1 MGALLSP
8 KQRLPSYSQ
17 KETNMRTHLSIA
29 AVLASSLLLAGCSS
43 GEKRPDPINEVVILL
58 DASATYKARQA
69 EAISRALALLESIAE
84 TKVRRWEQSNDKIA
98 IITVDAVP
106 EVIWQ
111 GSIRDLKALKSSDW
125 TDRFK
130 ARTDYANCTDVE
142 AAFKLA
148 AKNLQGDPQYV
159 NKYLWAYTDLIHEP
173 PAKSIRKCEP
183 PAKPSVPSE
192 EFPWTEFQ
200 DVSVSVFWV
209 PPEQKLAW
217 KRAVTDHGLAVSFA
231 LYTTSE
237 SGQVKIPPPPKPT
250 PKITDADRNTDRE
263 AYKQSAVT
271 LLEWIGIVLVGF
283 IAVVGI
289 SPLIARSLHRRRGGS
304 ARRPNPSRGV
314 PTLAAARMRAQE
326 NLGPRRN
333 IQRPAANRQR

>member
-1 MGALLSP
+1 
-8 KQRLPSYSQ
+8 
-17 KETNMRTHLSIA
+17 MRTHLLA
-29 AVLASSLLLAGCSS
+29 GTVLSTSLLLAGCMS
-43 GEKRPDPINEVVILL
+43 GEKRPDPINKVAILL
-58 DASATYKARQA
+58 DASITYKARQA
-69 EAISRALALLESIAE
+69 EAVGRALALLESIGQ
-84 TKVRRWEQSNDKIA
+84 TKVRRWEESNDKIA

-111 GSIRDLKALKSSDW
+111 GSIRELKALKSSDW

-148 AKNLQGDPQYV
+148 AKNLEGDPQHV

-173 PAKSIRKCEP
+173 PAKSMRKCEP

-192 EFPWTEFQ
+192 DFPWAEFQ

-217 KRAVTDHGLAVSFA
+217 KRAVTDHGLAPSFS

-237 SGQVKIPPPPKPT
+237 SGQVKIAAPPKPT
-250 PKITDADRNTDRE
+250 QKLTEADRMADRE
-263 AYKQSAVT
+263 AYKQSAIT
-271 LLEWIGIVLVGF
+271 LFEWLCIGLVGF

-289 SPLIARSLHRRRGGS
+289 ALLIARSLRHRRGS
-304 ARRPNPSRGV
+304 VRRPPSRGV
-314 PTLAAARMRAQE
+314 PSLAAARMRALE
-326 NLGPRRN
+326 SGGSRRN

>member
-1 MGALLSP
+1 
-8 KQRLPSYSQ
+8 
-17 KETNMRTHLSIA
+17 MRTHPLIA
-29 AVLASSLLLAGCSS
+29 AVLASSLLLAGCAS
-43 GEKRPDPINEVVILL
+43 GDKRPDPINAVVILL

-69 EAISRALALLESIAE
+69 EAIGRALALLESIGQ
-84 TKVRRWEQSNDKIA
+84 TKVRRWEQSNDKIV
-98 IITVDAVP
+98 IISVDAVP

-111 GSIRDLKALKSSDW
+111 GSILDLKALKSSDW

-148 AKNLQGDPQYV
+148 AKNLAGDPQYV

-183 PAKPSVPSE
+183 PAKPSIPTD
-192 EFPWTEFQ
+192 EFPWADFQ

-217 KRAVTDHGLAVSFA
+217 KRVVMDHGLASSFA

-237 SGQVKIPPPPKPT
+237 SGQVKVPPPPKPT
-250 PKITDADRNTDRE
+250 PKITEADRIADRE
-263 AYKQSAVT
+263 SIKQTAVT
-271 LLEWIGIVLVGF
+271 WLEWFGILLVGF
-283 IAVVGI
+283 IAVVGL
-289 SPLIARSLHRRRGGS
+289 SLLFARSRRRGGP
-304 ARRPNPSRGV
+304 ARRPNVSRGV

-326 NLGPRRN
+326 NSGPQRN
-333 IQRPAANRQR
+333 IQRPGPNRQR